1 MTPAAVAK
9 RDRTRILL
17 AFGAVYFVWGS
28 TFLAIKYSIDTIPPF
43 LMGASRFLIAGAV
56 LYGVARL
63 RGTPRPSAT
72 DWRTAAITGLL
83 MIAGGNGAVMWSE
96 QSVPSGIVALIVAT
110 VPLWMV
116 MIDWLRP
123 RGVRPRTSVFLGL
136 ALGIVGIV
144 ILVGPRAIIG
154 HGHVDAVG
162 AGIVVLGS
170 LSWAAGSIITRRSER
185 PSSALVTTALQMLS
199 GGVAFAILSVSFGEL
214 REFTLSAVSLRSLL
228 GWLYLI
234 VFGSFI
240 SFTAYVYLLG
250 TVSAA
255 KASTYA
261 YVNPVIA
268 VLLGW
273 ALANEPLGARTIVAA
288 AVILAG
294 VAIITVTQSSGG
306 QYTGEHPV
314 PGETGH
320 RARSAA

>member
-9 RDRTRILL
+9 RNRTRVLL
-17 AFGAVYFVWGS
+17 AFGAVYFLWGS

-43 LMGASRFLIAGAV
+43 LMGGSRFLIAGAV
-56 LYGVARL
+56 LYAVARL
-63 RGTPRPSAT
+63 RGAPRPSAS
-72 DWRTAAITGLL
+72 DWRTAAITGVL
-83 MIAGGNGAVMWSE
+83 MIACGNGAVVWSE

-123 RGVRPRTSVFLGL
+123 RGVRPRPPVFVGL

-144 ILVGPRAIIG
+144 ILVGPKAVVG
-154 HGHVDAVG
+154 QGHVGAIG
-162 AGIVVLGS
+162 AGILVLGS

-185 PSSALVTTALQMLS
+185 PSSALVTTALQMLA
-199 GGVAFAILSVSFGEL
+199 GGVALAIMSVGFGEL
-214 REFTLSAVSLRSLL
+214 SAFSLSGVSLRSLL

-234 VFGSFI
+234 VFGSLI
-240 SFTAYVYLLG
+240 GFTAYVYLLG

-273 ALANEPLGARTIVAA
+273 AFANEPVGARTIVAA

-294 VAIITVTQSSGG
+294 VAIITTTQSSGG
-306 QYTGEHPV
+306 RSTGEHPV
-314 PGETGH
+314 PSEKGE

>member
-9 RDRTRILL
+9 RNRTRILL
-17 AFGAVYFVWGS
+17 AFGAVYFLWGS
-28 TFLAIKYSIDTIPPF
+28 TFLAIKYSIATIPPF
-43 LMGASRFLIAGAV
+43 LMGGSRFLIAGAV
-56 LYGVARL
+56 LYAIARL
-63 RGTPRPSAT
+63 RGAPRPTSS
-72 DWRTAAITGLL
+72 DWRTAAITGVL
-83 MIAGGNGAVMWSE
+83 MIAGGNGAVVWSE

-110 VPLWMV
+110 VPVWMV

-123 RGVRPRTSVFLGL
+123 HGVRPRAPVFVGL

-144 ILVGPRAIIG
+144 ILVGPKAVVG
-154 HGHVDAVG
+154 QGHVDAFG
-162 AGIVVLGS
+162 ASILVLGS

-185 PSSALVTTALQMLS
+185 PSSALVTTALQMFA
-199 GGVAFAILSVSFGEL
+199 GGVAFAILSVIFGEWS
-214 REFTLSAVSLRSLL
+214 EFALSAVSLRSLL

-234 VFGSFI
+234 VFGSLI

-255 KASTYA
+255 KAATYA

-268 VLLGW
+268 VMLGW
-273 ALANEPLGARTIVAA
+273 AFANEPVVARTLVAA

-294 VAIITVTQSSGG
+294 VAIITATQSSGG
-306 QYTGEHPV
+306 QATGEHPV
-314 PGETGH
+314 PSTPGE